1 MSTKKFSDYTD
12 SELLELDNQQVND
25 AIRLEAID
33 RGIKPPI
40 PLSEALRLSEWKGYT
55 HPGDRVVVYMIRI
68 GGKYSTRN
76 DTGLAYLKRED
87 AERALNGTVSV
98 DQDYTTKAWKMHD
111 ASPDIVEVAIGADPA
126 NQKWAKFEEYTQDD
140 SAFDAVAKE
149 CVERQSAVNQA
160 AYNRRVN
167 AERKA
172 EYLRLANGDEQIA
185 RNFWDKAERT
195 TWPSE

>member
-1 MSTKKFSDYTD
+1 MKKFSDYTD
-12 SELLELDNQQVND
+12 PELLTLDNQQVND

-40 PLSEALRLSEWKGYT
+40 PLSEALRRSEWKGYV

-68 GGKYSTRN
+68 STQYSN
-76 DTGLAYLKRED
+76 KSDTGFAYLRRED

-98 DQDYTTKAWKMHD
+98 TQDYTTKAWRMHD
-111 ASPDIVEVAIGADPA
+111 ACPDIVEVAIGADA
-126 NQKWAKFEEYTQDD
+126 SNQKWAKFEEYTQDD
-140 SAFDAVAKE
+140 TEFDKVAQE
-149 CVERQSAVNQA
+149 CVERMSAVSQA
-160 AYNRRVN
+160 AYNKRVN
-167 AERKA
+167 TERRA

-195 TWPSE
+195 AWPEVVE